1 MNSAVLITYDQ
12 DDMIDEAVALCESAG
27 YKVKHVIKQ
36 NFLQKPKYGLSGG
49 KIEDLKEII
58 STVKPD
64 VVVFD
69 EILKP
74 SQNYNLASEIKMEI
88 LDRQA
93 LILQIFEKRSSSTE
107 SKLQV
112 KLAQARYD
120 MSRAKEKVRLSK
132 KGEQPGFMGLGTFEV
147 DVYYNE
153 IKKRMINIKSKLV
166 KSGKQRK
173 LHRQARKRL
182 GFKTISL
189 AGYTSAGKTTLFNAL
204 TGEQREE
211 NDELFTTLSTTVR
224 RVMINQEVALISDT
238 IGFISKL
245 PAYMIEAFKST
256 LEELLYTD
264 VVIVVIDASD
274 NLYELQKKFKSCH
287 TTLNEIGVESNKLVF
302 ALNKS
307 ELLDADRILDIVDW
321 LELKENKKWIDIS
334 AVTGKNVDKLK
345 KIIDDIFQNYIS
357 ENSDKVGVNTY
368 GN

>member
-1 MNSAVLITYDQ
+1 
-12 DDMIDEAVALCESAG
+12 
-27 YKVKHVIKQ
+27 
-36 NFLQKPKYGLSGG
+36 
-49 KIEDLKEII
+49 
-58 STVKPD
+58 
-64 VVVFD
+64 
-69 EILKP
+69 
-74 SQNYNLASEIKMEI
+74 MEI
-88 LDRQA
+88 LDREA
-93 LILQIFEKRSSSTE
+93 LILQIFEKRSSSAE

-189 AGYTSAGKTTLFNAL
+189 AGYTSAGKTTLFNEL
-204 TGEQREE
+204 TGEQLEK

-224 RVMINQEVALISDT
+224 KVMINKKAALISDT
-238 IGFISKL
+238 VGFISKL

-256 LEELLYTD
+256 LEELVYSD
-264 VVIVVIDASD
+264 VVIVVVDASD
-274 NLYELQKKFKSCH
+274 HFDELQKKFKSCY
-287 TTLNEIGVESNKLVF
+287 TTLNEIGVETNKMIF

-307 ELLDADRILDIVDW
+307 ESLSIDEVLDIVDL
-321 LELKENKKWIDIS
+321 LELNGNKKWIDIS
-334 AVTGKNVDKLK
+334 AVTGKNMDKLER
-345 KIIDDIFQNYIS
+345 IIDDAFQNYMQQNS
-357 ENSDKVGVNTY
+357 EVGVKTY

>member
-12 DDMIDEAVALCESAG
+12 DGMVDEAIALCKSAD
-27 YKVKHVIKQ
+27 YEVKHVMRQ
-36 NFLQKPKYGLSGG
+36 DFLQKPTYGMSTG
-49 KIEDLKEII
+49 KIEDLKGII
-58 STVKPD
+58 STTKPD
-64 VVVFD
+64 VIVFD

-74 SQNYNLASEIKMEI
+74 RQHYNLASELKMEI
-88 LDRQA
+88 LDREA
-93 LILQIFEKRSSSTE
+93 LILQIFEKRSSSAE

-173 LHRQARKRL
+173 LHREARKRL

-204 TGEQREE
+204 TGEQREK

-224 RVMINQEVALISDT
+224 RVMINQEIALISDT
-238 IGFISKL
+238 VGFISRL

-264 VVIVVIDASD
+264 VIIFVIDASD
-274 NLYELQKKFKSCH
+274 NLDELQKKFKSCN
-287 TTLNEIGVESNKLVF
+287 TILNEIGVESNKLVF

-307 ELLDADRILDIVDW
+307 ELLDGDQVLDIVDY
-321 LELKENKKWIDIS
+321 LELKGNKKWIDIS
-334 AVTGKNVDKLK
+334 AVTGKNMDKLE
-345 KIIDDIFQNYIS
+345 KIIGNIFQNDVS
-357 ENSDKVGVNTY
+357 QNSDKVGVKTY

>member
-1 MNSAVLITYDQ
+1 MDSAVLITYDQ
-12 DDMIDEAVALCESAG
+12 DDMIDEAVALCESAD

-74 SQNYNLASEIKMEI
+74 SQNYNLASELKMEI
-88 LDRQA
+88 LDKA
-93 LILQIFEKRSSSTE
+93 LILQIFEKRSSSAE

-307 ELLDADRILDIVDW
+307 ELLDDDEILDIVDY
-321 LELKENKKWIDIS
+321 LELKGSKKWIDIT
-334 AVTGKNVDKLK
+334 AVTGKNMDELE
-345 KIIDDIFQNYIS
+345 KIIDNVFQNDIS
-357 ENSDKVGVNTY
+357 QNSDKVGAKTY

>member
-1 MNSAVLITYDQ
+1 MDSAVLITYDQ
-12 DDMIDEAVALCESAG
+12 DDMVDEAVALCESAD
-27 YKVKHVIKQ
+27 YKVKHIIKQ

-64 VVVFD
+64 VIVFD
-69 EILKP
+69 EMLKP
-74 SQNYNLASEIKMEI
+74 SQNYNLASELKMEI
-88 LDRQA
+88 LDREA
-93 LILQIFEKRSSSTE
+93 LILQIFEKRSSSAE

-166 KSGKQRK
+166 KSGKHRK

-204 TGEQREE
+204 TGEQREK

-224 RVMINQEVALISDT
+224 RVMINQKIALISDT
-238 IGFISKL
+238 VGFISRL
-245 PAYMIEAFKST
+245 QSYMLEA
-256 LEELLYTD
+256 
-264 VVIVVIDASD
+264 
-274 NLYELQKKFKSCH
+274 C
-287 TTLNEIGVESNKLVF
+287 
-302 ALNKS
+302 
-307 ELLDADRILDIVDW
+307 
-321 LELKENKKWIDIS
+321 
-334 AVTGKNVDKLK
+334 
-345 KIIDDIFQNYIS
+345 
-357 ENSDKVGVNTY
+357 
-368 GN
+368 

>member
-1 MNSAVLITYDQ
+1 MDSAVLITYDQ
-12 DDMIDEAVALCESAG
+12 DDMIGEAVALCESAD

-64 VVVFD
+64 VIVFD

-74 SQNYNLASEIKMEI
+74 SQNYNLASELKMEI
-88 LDRQA
+88 LDREA
-93 LILQIFEKRSSSTE
+93 LILQIFEKRSSSAE

-204 TGEQREE
+204 TGEQREK
-211 NDELFTTLSTTVR
+211 NDELFTTLSTTIR
-224 RVMINQEVALISDT
+224 RMTINREVVLISDT
-238 IGFISKL
+238 VGFISKL

-256 LEELLYTD
+256 LEELIYSD
-264 VVIVVIDASD
+264 IVIVVIDASD
-274 NLYELQKKFKSCH
+274 HLDELRKKFKSCY
-287 TTLNEIGVESNKLVF
+287 TTLNEIGVEVDKMVF

-307 ELLDADRILDIVDW
+307 ELLDVDKILDIVDL
-321 LELKENKKWIDIS
+321 LELNGGKKWIDVS
-334 AVTGKNVDKLK
+334 AVTQKNLDKLRE
-345 KIIDDIFQNYIS
+345 IIDNIFQNDIS
-357 ENSDKVGVNTY
+357 YKKDKVGVKTY

>member
-1 MNSAVLITYDQ
+1 
-12 DDMIDEAVALCESAG
+12 
-27 YKVKHVIKQ
+27 
-36 NFLQKPKYGLSGG
+36 LSGG

-64 VVVFD
+64 VIVFD

-74 SQNYNLASEIKMEI
+74 SQNYNLASELKMEI
-88 LDRQA
+88 LDREA
-93 LILQIFEKRSSSTE
+93 LILQIFEKRSSSAE

-189 AGYTSAGKTTLFNAL
+189 AGYTSAGKTTLFNTL
-204 TGEQREE
+204 TGEHREK
-211 NDELFTTLSTTVR
+211 NNELFTTLSTTVR
-224 RVMINQEVALISDT
+224 RVMINREIALISDT
-238 IGFISKL
+238 VGFISRH

-256 LEELLYTD
+256 LEELLYTE
-264 VVIVVIDASD
+264 VIILVIDASD
-274 NLYELQKKFKSCH
+274 NLDELQKKFKSCY
-287 TTLNEIGVESNKLVF
+287 TTLNEIGEESNKLVF

-307 ELLDADRILDIVDW
+307 ELLDDDEILDVVDY
-321 LELKENKKWIDIS
+321 LELNGSKKWIDIS
-334 AVTGKNVDKLK
+334 AVTGKNMSELK
-345 KIIDDIFQNYIS
+345 KIIGNIFQNDILQ
-357 ENSDKVGVNTY
+357 NSDKVGAKTY

>member
-1 MNSAVLITYDQ
+1 
-12 DDMIDEAVALCESAG
+12 
-27 YKVKHVIKQ
+27 
-36 NFLQKPKYGLSGG
+36 
-49 KIEDLKEII
+49 
-58 STVKPD
+58 
-64 VVVFD
+64 
-69 EILKP
+69 
-74 SQNYNLASEIKMEI
+74 MEI
-88 LDRQA
+88 LDREA
-93 LILQIFEKRSSSTE
+93 LILQIFEKRSSSAE
-107 SKLQV
+107 SRLQV

-132 KGEQPGFMGLGTFEV
+132 KGEQPGFMGIGTFEV

-153 IKKRMINIKSKLV
+153 IKKRMVNIKSKLV

-204 TGEQREE
+204 TGEQREK

-224 RVMINQEVALISDT
+224 RVMINREIALISDT
-238 IGFISKL
+238 VGFISRL

-264 VVIVVIDASD
+264 VIIFVIDASD
-274 NLYELQKKFKSCH
+274 NLDELRKKFKSCY
-287 TTLNEIGVESNKLVF
+287 TILNEIGVESNKLVF

-307 ELLDADRILDIVDW
+307 ELLDDDEILDIVDY
-321 LELKENKKWIDIS
+321 LELKESKKWIDIS
-334 AVTGKNVDKLK
+334 AVTGKNMSELK
-345 KIIDDIFQNYIS
+345 KIIGNVFQNDIS
-357 ENSDKVGVNTY
+357 QNSDKVGAKTY

>member
-12 DDMIDEAVALCESAG
+12 DDMVEEAVALCKSAD
-27 YKVKHVIKQ
+27 YKVKHIIKQ

-74 SQNYNLASEIKMEI
+74 SQNYNLASELKMEI
-88 LDRQA
+88 LDREA
-93 LILQIFEKRSSSTE
+93 LILQIFEKRSSSAE

-120 MSRAKEKVRLSK
+120 MSRAKEKVILSK

-166 KSGKQRK
+166 KSGEQRK

-189 AGYTSAGKTTLFNAL
+189 AGYTSAGKTTLFNEL
-204 TGEQREE
+204 TGEQREK

-224 RVMINQEVALISDT
+224 KVMINKKAALISDT
-238 IGFISKL
+238 VGFISKL

-256 LEELLYTD
+256 LEELVYSD
-264 VVIVVIDASD
+264 VVIVVVDASD
-274 NLYELQKKFKSCH
+274 HFDELQKKFKSCY
-287 TTLNEIGVESNKLVF
+287 TTLNEIGVETNKMIF

-307 ELLDADRILDIVDW
+307 ESLSIDEVLDIVDL
-321 LELKENKKWIDIS
+321 LELNGNKKWIDIS
-334 AVTGKNVDKLK
+334 AVTGKNMDKLER
-345 KIIDDIFQNYIS
+345 IIDDAFQNYMQQNS
-357 ENSDKVGVNTY
+357 EVGVKTY

>member
-12 DDMIDEAVALCESAG
+12 DGMVDEAIALCKSAD
-27 YKVKHVIKQ
+27 YEVKHVMRQ
-36 NFLQKPKYGLSGG
+36 DFLQKPTYGLSTG

-58 STVKPD
+58 STTKPD
-64 VVVFD
+64 VIVFD

-74 SQNYNLASEIKMEI
+74 RQHYNLASELKKEI
-88 LDRQA
+88 LDRES
-93 LILQIFEKRSSSTE
+93 LILQIFEKRSSSAE

-112 KLAQARYD
+112 KLAQARYE
-120 MSRAKEKVRLSK
+120 MSRAKEKVKLAR

-153 IKKRMINIKSKLV
+153 IKKRMVNNKSKLV
-166 KSGKQRK
+166 KTGKQRK

-204 TGEQREE
+204 TGEQREK

-224 RVMINQEVALISDT
+224 RVMINQEIALISDT
-238 IGFISKL
+238 VGFISRL

-264 VVIVVIDASD
+264 VIIFVIDASD
-274 NLYELQKKFKSCH
+274 NLDELQKKFKSCYA
-287 TTLNEIGVESNKLVF
+287 TLNEIGVESNKLVF

-307 ELLDADRILDIVDW
+307 ELLDGDQVLDIVDY
-321 LELKENKKWIDIS
+321 LELKGNKKWVDIS
-334 AVTGKNVDKLK
+334 AVTGKNMSELK
-345 KIIDDIFQNYIS
+345 KIICNTFQNDGS
-357 ENSDKVGVNTY
+357 QNSDNVGVKTY

>member
-12 DDMIDEAVALCESAG
+12 DDMVDEAIALCESAD

-49 KIEDLKEII
+49 KIEDFKEII

-64 VVVFD
+64 VIVFD

-74 SQNYNLASEIKMEI
+74 SQNYNLASELKMEI
-88 LDRQA
+88 LDREA
-93 LILQIFEKRSSSTE
+93 LILQIFEKRSSSAE

-120 MSRAKEKVRLSK
+120 MSRAKEKVRLAR

-189 AGYTSAGKTTLFNAL
+189 AGYTSAGKTTLFNEL
-204 TGEQREE
+204 TGEQREK

-224 RVMINQEVALISDT
+224 KVMILSLIH
-238 IGFISKL
+238 I
-245 PAYMIEAFKST
+245 
-256 LEELLYTD
+256 
-264 VVIVVIDASD
+264 
-274 NLYELQKKFKSCH
+274 
-287 TTLNEIGVESNKLVF
+287 
-302 ALNKS
+302 
-307 ELLDADRILDIVDW
+307 
-321 LELKENKKWIDIS
+321 
-334 AVTGKNVDKLK
+334 
-345 KIIDDIFQNYIS
+345 
-357 ENSDKVGVNTY
+357 
-368 GN
+368 

>member
-1 MNSAVLITYDQ
+1 LSRKSCTLYINDGTLGIMPVKACSDNERPGYKWGDSGKCYTYASG
-12 DDMIDEAVALCESAG
+12 DEA
-27 YKVKHVIKQ
+27 
-36 NFLQKPKYGLSGG
+36 G
-49 KIEDLKEII
+49 KK
-58 STVKPD
+58 
-64 VVVFD
+64 
-69 EILKP
+69 
-74 SQNYNLASEIKMEI
+74 
-88 LDRQA
+88 
-93 LILQIFEKRSSSTE
+93 
-107 SKLQV
+107 
-112 KLAQARYD
+112 
-120 MSRAKEKVRLSK
+120 RAKEKVRLSK

-173 LHRQARKRL
+173 LHREARKRL

-204 TGEQREE
+204 TGEHREK

-224 RVMINQEVALISDT
+224 RVMINQEIALISDT
-238 IGFISKL
+238 VGFISRL

-264 VVIVVIDASD
+264 VIIFVIDASD
-274 NLYELQKKFKSCH
+274 NLDELRKKFKSCY

-307 ELLDADRILDIVDW
+307 ELLDDDEILDIVDY
-321 LELKENKKWIDIS
+321 LELNGSEKWIDIS
-334 AVTGKNVDKLK
+334 AVTGKNMDKLK
-345 KIIDDIFQNYIS
+345 KIIDNVFQNDIS
-357 ENSDKVGVNTY
+357 QNSDKVGAKTY

>member
-1 MNSAVLITYDQ
+1 MNSAVLITYEQ
-12 DDMIDEAVALCESAG
+12 DDMADEAVALCESAD
-27 YKVKHVIKQ
+27 YKVKHIIKQ

-74 SQNYNLASEIKMEI
+74 SQNYNLASELKMEI
-88 LDRQA
+88 LDREA
-93 LILQIFEKRSSSTE
+93 LILQIFEKRSSSAE

-120 MSRAKEKVRLSK
+120 MSRAKEKVILSK

-166 KSGKQRK
+166 KSAKQRK

-189 AGYTSAGKTTLFNAL
+189 AGYTSAGKTTLFNEL
-204 TGEQREE
+204 TGEQREK

-224 RVMINQEVALISDT
+224 KVMINKKAALISDT
-238 IGFISKL
+238 VGFISKL

-256 LEELLYTD
+256 LEELVYSD
-264 VVIVVIDASD
+264 VVIVVVDASD
-274 NLYELQKKFKSCH
+274 HFDELQKKFKSCY
-287 TTLNEIGVESNKLVF
+287 TTLNEIGVETNKMVF

-307 ELLDADRILDIVDW
+307 ESLSIDEVLDIVDL
-321 LELKENKKWIDIS
+321 LELNGNKKWIDIS
-334 AVTGKNVDKLK
+334 AVTGKNMDKLER
-345 KIIDDIFQNYIS
+345 IIDDAFQNYMQQNS
-357 ENSDKVGVNTY
+357 EVGVKTY

>member
-12 DDMIDEAVALCESAG
+12 DDMADEAVALCESAD
-27 YKVKHVIKQ
+27 YKVKHIIKQ

-74 SQNYNLASEIKMEI
+74 SQNYNLASELKMEI
-88 LDRQA
+88 LDREA
-93 LILQIFEKRSSSTE
+93 LILQIFEKRSSSAE

-189 AGYTSAGKTTLFNAL
+189 AGYTSAGKTTLFNEL
-204 TGEQREE
+204 TGEQREK

-224 RVMINQEVALISDT
+224 KVMINKKAALISDT
-238 IGFISKL
+238 VGFISKL

-256 LEELLYTD
+256 LEELVYSD
-264 VVIVVIDASD
+264 VVIVVVDASD
-274 NLYELQKKFKSCH
+274 HFDELQKKFKSCY
-287 TTLNEIGVESNKLVF
+287 TTLNEIGVETNKMIF

-307 ELLDADRILDIVDW
+307 ESLSIDEVLDIVDL
-321 LELKENKKWIDIS
+321 LELNGNKKWIDIS
-334 AVTGKNVDKLK
+334 AVTGKNMDKLER
-345 KIIDDIFQNYIS
+345 IIDDAFQNYMQQNS
-357 ENSDKVGVNTY
+357 EVGVKTY